1 LSIVDAGKIYLM
13 ADAFNLFNSA
23 ILNPGDDWESIEE
36 MFFLST
42 ENKLEEEYGMIVWI
56 FLIDSCDK

>member
-1 LSIVDAGKIYLM
+1 LSIGDNGKIYLM

-23 ILNPGDDWESIEE
+23 ILNPGDECESIEE
-36 MFFLST
+36 KVFLSI
-42 ENKLEEEYGMIVWI
+42 ENKLEGEYGMIIWI